1 MKEVK
6 QDIAKFAT
14 DPDDNAEEEKMSNQ
28 FLPAAQ
34 AYEEQKV

>member
-14 DPDDNAEEEKMSNQ
+14 DPDDNEEEEKVSSQ
-28 FLPAAQ
+28 VLSAAH